1 MHLDTVLCLS
11 DVFGLDD
18 ADLVH
23 LGIGDKTPGVQG
35 QSCAGDL
42 HGSGTVSKTFGR
54 RIDDGVFS
62 HPQLQG
68 LTPISGH
75 LGDRFFDE
83 R

>member
-1 MHLDTVLCLS
+1 MHLNTVLCLP
-11 DVFGLDD
+11 DVLGLDN

-23 LGIGDKTPGVQG
+23 LVVGYKTPGVLS
-35 QSCAGDL
+35 QSCYGDL
-42 HGSGTVSKTFGR
+42 HGSGTVSKTSGR

-68 LTPISGH
+68 LNPVSGH